1 MEVKKGLSTKVKGL
15 AELGIDA
22 KKRRKIIQKT
32 YICFRELKGFPEELE
47 KLINE
52 SKQKKESGENAYHSI
67 REGISKYQEKLTA
80 EAQMNQD
87 FYNRDIM
94 IW

>member
-1 MEVKKGLSTKVKGL
+1 MEIKKGLSKKVRGL
-15 AELGIDA
+15 ADLGINQKD
-22 KKRRKIIQKT
+22 RRKIIQKT

-47 KLINE
+47 KLIND
-52 SKQKKESGENAYHSI
+52 SKEKKESREEAYQSI
-67 REGISKYQEKLTA
+67 RDGLSKYQEKLTE

-87 FYNRDIM
+87 FYNRDVM